1 MGKERNKNEK
11 NGLKMEKEQKKKGLR
26 MEKERTKNGKERN

>member
-26 MEKERTKNGKERN
+26 MEKEQKRKD